1 MTEFSTWSRKNLED
15 FADNCYDELLATRA
29 DLRTAIDAY
38 RTLLKATHDTPNLQQ
53 LSTIEVQPNG
63 SEHSHVEWHQIPLDL
78 PHL

>member
-1 MTEFSTWSRKNLED
+1 MAYFYTWDRVVLEEFAHD
-15 FADNCYDELLATRA
+15 CYEELAATKA

-53 LSTIEVQPNG
+53 LSTIEIQPNG

-78 PHL
+78 SNL